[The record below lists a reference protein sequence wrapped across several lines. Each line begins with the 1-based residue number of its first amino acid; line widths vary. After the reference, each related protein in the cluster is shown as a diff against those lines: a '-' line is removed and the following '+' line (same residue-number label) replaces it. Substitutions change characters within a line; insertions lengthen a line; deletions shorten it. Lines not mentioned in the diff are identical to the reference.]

1 MYYITFF
8 ILFSTI
14 MKILKY
20 ISRILITICI
30 IIALLFARKIYQN
43 YEKKWEVTINLIDK
57 STVIA
62 QLRMISKLETAEVTI
77 TKTLSANTELSDWL
91 EWYDFDNYI
100 NDILFH
106 DSMTF
111 SLTWKVVAGINLD
124 KIQEWDIKRHLDG
137 TISIK
142 LPEAEILYVT
152 IDENALPQ
160 RQLWLLAGWW
170 NVGMETEI
178 RNHAKEEMKQDSIK
192 AWILDVANEKAYSTL
207 QNLLHNINIELK
219 NDNIEDSIDTEE
231 NEFSI

>member
-8 ILFSTI
+8 ILFSTN

-20 ISRILITICI
+20 ISHILITICI

-111 SLTWKVVAGINLD
+111 SLTWKVVAGIDLD

-160 RQLWLLAGWW
+160 RQLWLLAWGW

-178 RNHAKEEMKQDSIK
+178 RNHAKEEMKQDAIK

>member
-1 MYYITFF
+1 
-8 ILFSTI
+8 
-14 MKILKY
+14 MKVLKY
-20 ISRILITICI
+20 IFRILITICI

-43 YEKKWEVTINLIDK
+43 YENKWEVTINLIDK

-111 SLTWKVVAGINLD
+111 SLTWKVVAGIDLD

-142 LPEAEILYVT
+142 LPNAEILYVT

-178 RNHAKEEMKQDSIK
+178 RNHAKQEMKEDAIN
-192 AWILDVANEKAYSTL
+192 AWILDAANEKAYSTL
-207 QNLLHNINIELK
+207 QNLLHNIDIELK